1 MGVGKPRGIRA
12 ARKLVQKRKDNKW
25 ADPEYNAIN
34 IPSRWKR
41 PMGEAPQAKGII
53 IEKLAVEAK

>member
-25 ADPEYNAIN
+25 ADPEYNAKN

-41 PMGEAPQAKGII
+41 PMGEAP
-53 IEKLAVEAK
+53 